1 MDQAGFDMGQPHK
14 HRDVIV
20 AWANGAQIQFFD
32 VDEWIDCHE
41 DGPRWHE
48 EKRYRVKPKTVKR
61 EGWVNVYKDSSSRYW
76 TSDVHSTDKKA
87 IEANAGVISKHVA
100 CIRIE
105 WVEETHE

>member
-1 MDQAGFDMGQPHK
+1 MSQPHK
-14 HRDVIV
+14 HRDVII

-48 EKRYRVKPKTVKR
+48 EKQYRVKPKIVKR
-61 EGWVNVYKDSSSRYW
+61 EGWVNVYRSNTSTAYIGFAFDTKDQALEGATKDS
-76 TSDVHSTDKKA
+76 
-87 IEANAGVISKHVA
+87 IS

-105 WVEETHE
+105 WEEEVNGH